1 MKKSIQ
7 RELRTK
13 KLVEEVKTKIKVENE
28 KARIAKGGARSNRTK
43 LLVSIVNQKDDKKL
57 KEILDEIS
65 VSLSF
70 SFAGTGT
77 ARSTMLDYLGIGET
91 EKVVALSLFP
101 ESDEDKII
109 REIRN
114 KMSLYLVG
122 RGISFTIPL
131 TGISEI
137 VANGIAAAASN
148 KIDRRK
154 VMAGEERKFD
164 LIIASVEAN
173 HVDEAIEAARA
184 AGAAGGT
191 VIRARSLDNAKAEQ
205 FIGISLM
212 EERELLLILTKKEGK
227 LAIMQA
233 LSEKVGLKT
242 EAGGVIFSVPVDR
255 TAGISAAD
263 EEEQEKKEEP
273 QESSK
278 APKESVGEKNG

>member
-1 MKKSIQ
+1 MRKQKLSD
-7 RELRTK
+7 LRAK
-13 KLVEEVKTKIKVENE
+13 ELVEDVKAKIKLENE
-28 KARIAKGGARSNRTK
+28 KARIAKNASRTNRTK

-57 KEILDEIS
+57 KAVLDEIS

-70 SFAGTGT
+70 SFAGKGT
-77 ARSTMLDYLGIGET
+77 ARSTVLDYLGIGET
-91 EKVVALSLFP
+91 EKVVAVSLIP

-109 REIRN
+109 REIR
-114 KMSLYLVG
+114 KEMSLYLVG

-148 KIDRRK
+148 RMDRRK
-154 VMAGEERKFD
+154 VMTGEERRYD
-164 LIIASVEAN
+164 LIVASVEAN
-173 HVDEAIEAARA
+173 HVDEAMEAARE

-191 VIRARSLDNAKAEQ
+191 VVRARSLDNAKAEQ

-242 EAGGVIFSVPVDR
+242 EAGGVIFSLPVDR

-263 EEEQEKKEEP
+263 EEEQEKNEGAEER
-273 QESSK
+273 QES
-278 APKESVGEKNG
+278 GGQNG

>member
-1 MKKSIQ
+1 MKKSK
-7 RELRTK
+7 RNDLRAKEL
-13 KLVEEVKTKIKVENE
+13 VKDVRAKIKLENE
-28 KARIAKGGARSNRTK
+28 KARVAKGVARTNRIK

-57 KEILDEIS
+57 KTILDEIS
-65 VSLSF
+65 VSLSV
-70 SFAGTGT
+70 SFAGKGT

-91 EKVVALSLFP
+91 DKVVAVSLIP

-109 REIRN
+109 REIR
-114 KMSLYLVG
+114 KEMSLYLVG

-137 VANGIAAAASN
+137 VANGIAVAASN

-164 LIIASVEAN
+164 LIVASVEAN
-173 HVDEAIEAARA
+173 HVDEAMEAARG

-191 VIRARSLDNAKAEQ
+191 VIRARGLDNAKAEQ

-255 TAGISAAD
+255 TAGINAVD
-263 EEEQEKKEEP
+263 EEEQEKKDDAETP
-273 QESSK
+273 T
-278 APKESVGEKNG
+278 ATGEQNG